1 MSSEKRLAGT
11 YELISFKIS
20 SFPKEGKEIEMKP
33 VIHTWNITES
43 MVKGNIR
50 GTAKI
55 FDATGVFYNFPL
67 RGQERLKIVYKDFFD
82 NEREE
87 DLFIYTIEDIAPVAN
102 NDDSVLEYVIHFCS
116 YGKFWSD
123 RYDIRRC
130 IAEGTEGS
138 RRYIRVDE
146 QVQVLFDDYYKSEDT
161 GTKKD
166 ITIHET
172 DGEQA
177 IVIPNYKPEEAMH
190 LLARRSYSATYPS
203 NMYRFFENR
212 DGYYFI
218 NTERWI
224 EEYPEDPDLMPK
236 YMYTRSIVD
245 QTPQGESD
253 KMNIMINMSFGGFV
267 NTLDRMN
274 NGGYYRKVSEID
286 LQTRTINQF
295 SYDHKDEFKDFNWP
309 DMSSDIQ
316 LRNTDDM
323 IEEHL
328 NKELETFV
336 IKDYAEETG
345 STPYGLR
352 PSPFYGEIYN
362 NKLAMMKEYKDSR
375 ITATIFGNNNV
386 VAGTIMEI
394 DIPMFK
400 PASEVDKRLSGF
412 YIVETVVN
420 EFIEDTF
427 YQNLTLIK
435 GPMLVERRENAQGDT

>member
-1 MSSEKRLAGT
+1 
-11 YELISFKIS
+11 
-20 SFPKEGKEIEMKP
+20 
-33 VIHTWNITES
+33 
-43 MVKGNIR
+43 
-50 GTAKI
+50 
-55 FDATGVFYNFPL
+55 
-67 RGQERLKIVYKDFFD
+67 
-82 NEREE
+82 
-87 DLFIYTIEDIAPVAN
+87 
-102 NDDSVLEYVIHFCS
+102 
-116 YGKFWSD
+116 
-123 RYDIRRC
+123 
-130 IAEGTEGS
+130 
-138 RRYIRVDE
+138 
-146 QVQVLFDDYYKSEDT
+146 
-161 GTKKD
+161 
-166 ITIHET
+166 
-172 DGEQA
+172 
-177 IVIPNYKPEEAMH
+177 
-190 LLARRSYSATYPS
+190 
-203 NMYRFFENR
+203 MYRFFENR

-253 KMNIMINMSFGGFV
+253 KMNVMINMSFGGFV

-295 SYDHKDEFKDFNWP
+295 SYDHKDEFKDFTWP